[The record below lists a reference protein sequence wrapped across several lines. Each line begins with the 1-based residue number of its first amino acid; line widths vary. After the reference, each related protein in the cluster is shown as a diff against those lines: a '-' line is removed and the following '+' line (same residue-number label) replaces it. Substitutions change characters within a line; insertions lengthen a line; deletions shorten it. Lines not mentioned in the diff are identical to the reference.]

1 MNAPWRWEGLLIAP
15 EAAELSLTAHSPSA
29 SPHWEYLIIPPTDT
43 ALTPQKRGAGD
54 SLSPGESR
62 ARQAEN
68 HRDPERNEK
77 EEEKQDMTG
86 R

>member
-1 MNAPWRWEGLLIAP
+1 MLLAP

-29 SPHWEYLIIPPTDT
+29 SPLWKYLINPPTDT
-43 ALTPQKRGAGD
+43 ALTPQRRGAGD

-68 HRDPERNEK
+68 HTDPERNEEE
-77 EEEKQDMTG
+77 EEEKQDVTG